1 MDLEIDQTRA
11 ALQQVRALLETVIP
25 VPRPLADAPLEIWLM
40 RPVPLWVVGD
50 LWGLSTAQVKRKFH
64 DQVLQLDGKDQA
76 IRLCDALQLKSGRDP
91 GGGRCGK

>member
-50 LWGLSTAQVKRKFH
+50 LWGLSTAQVRRKFR
-64 DQVLQLDGKDQA
+64 DKVLQLGGKDQA
-76 IRLCDALQLKSGRDP
+76 IRLSDALQLKSGAVR
-91 GGGRCGK
+91 